1 MCAAPFITLEN
12 IAVRLYDRRYLENSS
27 WRIKTGRHWAVLGP
41 NGSGKTTLA
50 LAILGKVPVIAGR
63 IVYHFLNDDPAGT
76 RLIGGSIGYVSPDQH
91 REILL
96 KEALLDESRHFS
108 GNINEVTTVGDI
120 LKEGLLD
127 RQDAS
132 QFKARL
138 SAIAVETG
146 ILDLVPR
153 NIRAI
158 SKGEMSKM
166 LIARALLN
174 QPRLLILDEP
184 FDGLDKQSR
193 KSMTRL
199 IERLMQGSM
208 QVILITHRLQE
219 IVEGFSH
226 VLYLEKG
233 RIAGT
238 CRRAEA
244 LRPDVIKKIY
254 GIKGNGIN
262 AGNTRSN
269 IAGSR
274 QARKIIQ
281 LSRQAGK
288 NKIQTLVEMRA
299 VTIRYKNRLSLD
311 KFNWTMRSAEN
322 WALIG
327 PDGSGKTTVLKLITG
342 ENLQVYANEIYLFDR
357 KRGSG
362 ESIWE
367 IRHHI
372 GIISSEMQAR
382 YGHQISAFDMV
393 CSGFFDSNGLYRR
406 CSRQQLEVAG
416 YWIDLMDIGH
426 FAKQKFGM
434 LSHGQKQLVLF
445 ARAMVKS
452 PLLLIL
458 DDPCEGL
465 DIENRRKVLDIADFV
480 GEHTDTNLIY
490 VNHSETELI
499 PCITHVLNMDA
510 GRVTGQRVCPPGPGR
525 SALMWFNNSGH
536 HAKSNYSKSEVLNE
550 RKTKTSKLH

>member
-1 MCAAPFITLEN
+1 MCAGPFITLEN

-27 WRIKTGRHWAVLGP
+27 WRIETGRHWAVLGP

-63 IVYHFLNDDPAGT
+63 IVYHFLNDTPSGT

-91 REILL
+91 REILQ

-120 LKEGLLD
+120 LKEGILD

-146 ILDLVPR
+146 ILDLVPC
-153 NIRAI
+153 NIRTI

-184 FDGLDKQSR
+184 FDGLDQQSR

-199 IERLMQGSM
+199 IERLMQGST

-226 VLYLEKG
+226 VLYLEQG

-238 CRRAEA
+238 CRREEA

-254 GIKGNGIN
+254 GIKGNG
-262 AGNTRSN
+262 ADTGSTRGN

-274 QARKIIQ
+274 QAQKIIQ
-281 LSRQAGK
+281 FSRRTGK
-288 NKIQTLVEMRA
+288 SKIQTLVEMRA

-311 KFNWTMRSAEN
+311 KFSWTMRSAEN

-342 ENLQVYANEIYLFDR
+342 ENLQAYANEIYLFDR

-367 IRHHI
+367 IRRHI
-372 GIISSEMQAR
+372 GVISSEMQAR
-382 YGHQISAFDMV
+382 YGHHISAFDMV

-426 FAKQKFGM
+426 LTKQKFGM

-465 DIENRRKVLDIADFV
+465 DIENRKKVLDIANFV
-480 GEHTDTNLIY
+480 GEHTGTNLIY
-490 VNHSETELI
+490 VSHNETELI
-499 PCITHVLNMDA
+499 PCITHVLTMDA
-510 GRVTGQRVCPPGPGR
+510 GRATGQRNCPPGPGR
-525 SALMWFNNSGH
+525 SALQTI
-536 HAKSNYSKSEVLNE
+536 L
-550 RKTKTSKLH
+550 